1 VAEVYATLV
10 PRVSRYN
17 TVVAGP
23 DPWIEPTARR
33 HGVGDE
39 DIRHAL
45 MHPAYVGDDP
55 DALDPNIPMTL
66 ILGSDHA
73 GNRLELAALIADDGT
88 VVVVHAMPMRTKYAH
103 LWPGE
108 RRTRR

>member
-1 VAEVYATLV
+1 MTLV
-10 PRVSRYN
+10 RGVSRYD
-17 TVVAGP
+17 TAVSRP
-23 DPWIEPTARR
+23 DLWIEPTARR

-45 MHPAYVGDDP
+45 MHPAYVGDDL
-55 DALDPNIPMTL
+55 DALDPDIPMTL
-66 ILGSDHA
+66 VLGSDQA

-88 VVVVHAMPMRTKYAH
+88 VVVVHAMPMRAKYAH

-108 RRTRR
+108 RRPRR

>member
-1 VAEVYATLV
+1 MSE
-10 PRVSRYN
+10 
-17 TVVAGP
+17 P
-23 DPWIEPTARR
+23 DLWIEPTARR

-45 MHPAYVGDDP
+45 IHPAYVGDDP
-55 DALDPNIPMTL
+55 DALDPDTPMTL
-66 ILGSDHA
+66 VLGSDHA

-88 VVVVHAMPMRTKYAH
+88 VVVVHAMPMRAKYAH
-103 LWPGE
+103 LWSGE